1 MIVTKRCPSVET
13 CGNPARLIKD
23 EWKVI
28 GFNSEEVN
36 DPGRATMAIDNDVS
50 TIWHTRWTT
59 GNDPYPQFIYL
70 DLGRKYKLFEFI
82 YLPRQDGGENGRVKD
97 YELYLADNLNDW
109 GTVVA
114 KGSFENNAA
123 PKVVKIPEG
132 KEGRYIQFRALSEVN
147 GNPWASA
154 AEFDFTGCYAGLT
167 STENDWISKTE
178 IHPVPASEAI
188 HISLPDGQYKY
199 FIFNTSGSLT
209 TQGNILSQEQ
219 SVTLNISSFVK
230 GTYHLL
236 AINEK
241 GIQFRM
247 KFVKF

>member
-1 MIVTKRCPSVET
+1 
-13 CGNPARLIKD
+13 
-23 EWKVI
+23 
-28 GFNSEEVN
+28 
-36 DPGRATMAIDNDVS
+36 
-50 TIWHTRWTT
+50 
-59 GNDPYPQFIYL
+59 
-70 DLGRKYKLFEFI
+70 
-82 YLPRQDGGENGRVKD
+82 
-97 YELYLADNLNDW
+97 
-109 GTVVA
+109 VA

-132 KEGRYIQFRALSEVN
+132 KEGRYIHFRALSEVN

-188 HISLPDGQYKY
+188 HISLPDGQFKY

-219 SVTLNISSFVK
+219 SVTLNISSFVT

>member
-1 MIVTKRCPSVET
+1 M
-13 CGNPARLIKD
+13 
-23 EWKVI
+23 
-28 GFNSEEVN
+28 
-36 DPGRATMAIDNDVS
+36 
-50 TIWHTRWTT
+50 
-59 GNDPYPQFIYL
+59 
-70 DLGRKYKLFEFI
+70 
-82 YLPRQDGGENGRVKD
+82 
-97 YELYLADNLNDW
+97 
-109 GTVVA
+109 
-114 KGSFENNAA
+114 
-123 PKVVKIPEG
+123 
-132 KEGRYIQFRALSEVN
+132 SEVN

-219 SVTLNISSFVK
+219 SVTLNISSFVT

-236 AINEK
+236 AINET